1 MRLLK
6 SDLKILLFFSYFFQ
20 CNGFWESLI
29 QNQNPRKPDL
39 FSSAINE
46 IFGAINS
53 NEKPRIRQQIFV
65 EKRGVEEDEEDQD
78 RVEQTNDGGRIESL
92 LGGGPGGN
100 AAIVCPSGNRVYVHP
115 ISGDLQQC
123 SQQLGFYNQTTCP
136 GGTVCERFPILIPGF
151 QDYCCWGNDTS
162 ESEILILGTTEMS
175 ITDNISGPDGSGG
188 FVGGVISGG
197 YTESPQ
203 PSTTQSEN
211 SDESEWISASTTQSP
226 KTKRTRRPRPR
237 SRKTGSTTTETP
249 TTTTTLPLRMFEFF
263 RTPPPRRGPRCDNP
277 DDAALIDFG
286 NRLRDCYY
294 QQCPYNY
301 RCEFNT
307 DIRRYICC
315 GKERDVFPPPGLP
328 PLPEPQP
335 VVPRP
340 FRPRMPPPY
349 LHGEEVENP
358 LSQTSA
364 LLQTNDEGDDNR
376 VTENTICPLGNE
388 HRGILGGISFCEP
401 ANLNLICPVSHPYCV
416 HSNIWGATVC
426 CSSSNTLT
434 TPIDE

>member
-1 MRLLK
+1 MQ
-6 SDLKILLFFSYFFQ
+6 IL
-20 CNGFWESLI
+20 
-29 QNQNPRKPDL
+29 
-39 FSSAINE
+39 
-46 IFGAINS
+46 
-53 NEKPRIRQQIFV
+53 
-65 EKRGVEEDEEDQD
+65 
-78 RVEQTNDGGRIESL
+78 
-92 LGGGPGGN
+92 
-100 AAIVCPSGNRVYVHP
+100 GNRVYVHP

-151 QDYCCWGNDTS
+151 QLKCP
-162 ESEILILGTTEMS
+162 LLMAQ
-175 ITDNISGPDGSGG
+175 IT
-188 FVGGVISGG
+188 
-197 YTESPQ
+197 
-203 PSTTQSEN
+203 PS
-211 SDESEWISASTTQSP
+211 
-226 KTKRTRRPRPR
+226 
-237 SRKTGSTTTETP
+237 
-249 TTTTTLPLRMFEFF
+249 
-263 RTPPPRRGPRCDNP
+263 PRRGPRCDNP

-364 LLQTNDEGDDNR
+364 LLETNDEGDNQ
-376 VTENTICPLGNE
+376 VTENNICPLGNE
-388 HRGILGGISFCEP
+388 HRTFLGGISFCEP
-401 ANLNLICPVSHPYCV
+401 DNLNLICPVSHPYCV
-416 HSNIWGATVC
+416 HSKIWGATVC
-426 CSSSNTLT
+426 CSSSNTLPT
-434 TPIDE
+434 TEE